1 MPTFKVTDPQSG
13 KTFSL
18 TGDSAPTESELNEI
32 FGSVQQPAPQPLQ
45 PQPQV
50 NQQVAPNQ
58 PAGTPKVE
66 QPQEKGFLD
75 SVSEFFTGSDRE
87 TRATEELPELGQG
100 GLLSGEDKVKAAAI
114 TPALL
119 TATDP
124 REMAEILSS
133 NFDSIGIS
141 FDEKGNVMASNNKT
155 GARVVLNKPGV
166 SQIDILQGLGL
177 GAAFTGASAVKGAAK
192 VAGATGLTSAT
203 IEAVQALSGGE
214 FNAEQVAIDTVT
226 AGVLDKAFEVAKA
239 TGRNIKDVLRQDAGI
254 DPDRIIKSF
263 EPTGTQSSL
272 GRPADAAEEAADIG
286 ATLSQVSQE
295 VTPEA
300 LQRLRQAESRGVQLS
315 GAQASKD
322 FSAAEA
328 EQTLLKSVSPEG
340 EQARQFA
347 DTQQSQLKQAA
358 EDFTN
363 KFGGSSRFQEAGG
376 EVAEVTARDKGEQIQ
391 SALKTTQD
399 LGRKEVTRLYKEAAD
414 TAGEAIPLNNDSLVD
429 IADEII
435 INRPATAEVKNT
447 INTTL
452 AKFGL
457 IGDKVEQ
464 VSRNKF
470 KVFDGEDSITI
481 IGEQTPL
488 TLSNAEEFRK
498 ALNVAVGADQTG
510 SAKLMIG
517 ELDNQVLKVIE
528 DGAESGRT
536 GAFKEARSAAA
547 QQASTFKAK
556 DIVQDLVGFK
566 KGTRTPTVDPETV
579 ITKIAKGDKAVT
591 NLRKIKQVLLTD
603 STAETRQAWQ
613 SIKAE
618 TVGDIFG
625 QAINK
630 DTLEISGARLNSAI
644 KKYKPEALR
653 ELLGAKQFGELQSLQ
668 KIIGNATIS
677 PPGTTNPSGTFLR
690 LLNLTER
697 LGNFAG
703 AGQVNFGS
711 LAAGGIKKGKELA
724 ERKKTLNSL
733 VNTKIKKLKAS
744 DPALA
749 KNKSAL
755 GKAARILALV
765 EIRDLDKEGTQ

>member
-1 MPTFKVTDPQSG
+1 MADDRQ
-13 KTFSL
+13 
-18 TGDSAPTESELNEI
+18 ELNRLRKVKRFRELE
-32 FGSVQQPAPQPLQ
+32 SRQLQSQQVQVPQQPAQPE
-45 PQPQV
+45 
-50 NQQVAPNQ
+50 
-58 PAGTPKVE
+58 G
-66 QPQEKGFLD
+66 KGFFGT
-75 SVSEFFTGSDRE
+75 VGEFFTGSERE
-87 TRATEELPELGQG
+87 TRATRELPELGQG

-124 REMAEILSS
+124 REMADILSS
-133 NFDSIGIS
+133 NFPNIGIS

-177 GAAFTGASAVKGAAK
+177 GAAFTGAGAAQGAAK
-192 VAGATGLTSAT
+192 IAGATGLTSAT

-214 FNAEQVAIDTVT
+214 FDATQVAIDTVT
-226 AGVLDKAFEVAKA
+226 AGVLDKAFDVAKA
-239 TGRNIKDVLRQDAGI
+239 TGRNIKDVLRSDAKI
-254 DPDRIIKSF
+254 DPDKLLKTF
-263 EPTGTQSSL
+263 EPAGFKSSL
-272 GRPADAAEEAADIG
+272 GKQHVKPSEIG
-286 ATLSQVSQE
+286 ATLGKATQADL
-295 VTPEA
+295 TPEA
-300 LQRLRQAESRGVQLS
+300 LKRIQQAERRGVQLTK
-315 GAQASKD
+315 AQALQD
-322 FSAAEA
+322 FAPAEA
-328 EQTLLKSVSPEG
+328 EQTLLKSISPEG

-347 DTQQSQLKQAA
+347 EGQQTQLKQAVEA
-358 EDFTN
+358 FTD
-363 KFGGSSRFQEAGG
+363 KFGGSARLQEAGG
-376 EVAEVTARDKGEQIQ
+376 ELAEVTARDKGEQIQ

-399 LGRKEVTRLYKEAAD
+399 LGRKDVSRLYKDAAD
-414 TAGEAIPLNNDSLVD
+414 TAGEAVPLNNESLLD

-435 INRPATAEVKNT
+435 VNRPATADVKNT
-447 INTTL
+447 INTAL

-457 IGDKVEQ
+457 IGDSVEK

-470 KVFDGEDSITI
+470 KVIDGDEAITI

-510 SAKLMIG
+510 SAKLLIG
-517 ELDNQVLKVIE
+517 ELDNQVLQVIE
-528 DGAESGRT
+528 QGAESGRT
-536 GAFKEARSAAA
+536 AAFKDARSAAKE
-547 QQASTFKAK
+547 QATLFKAK
-556 DIVQDLVGFK
+556 DIIQDLTGFK

-579 ITKIAKGDKAVT
+579 ITKIAKGDKSVT
-591 NLRKIKQVLLTD
+591 NIRKIKQILLTD

-618 TVGDIFG
+618 TVGDIFS

-630 DTLEISGARLNSAI
+630 DTLEISGARLNSAM

-653 ELLGAKQFGELQSLQ
+653 ELLGPKQFAELQALQ
-668 KIIGNATIS
+668 KVVGNATIA

-690 LLNLTER
+690 FLNMTER

-711 LAAGGIKKGKELA
+711 LAVGVVRKGKELA
-724 ERKKTLNSL
+724 ERKKVLNGL

-755 GKAARILALV
+755 NKAARILALI

>member
-1 MPTFKVTDPQSG
+1 MAD
-13 KTFSL
+13 
-18 TGDSAPTESELNEI
+18 DRSELTRLRKLKRLRELQARQTAAAPQQQQIAQENQLAPQQI
-32 FGSVQQPAPQPLQ
+32 QQIQQPT
-45 PQPQV
+45 
-50 NQQVAPNQ
+50 QQT
-58 PAGTPKVE
+58 PAVVE
-66 QPQEKGFLD
+66 QPQERGFLD
-75 SVSEFFTGSDRE
+75 TVGEFFTGSERE

-114 TPALL
+114 LPALL

-124 REMAEILSS
+124 REMADILSS

-166 SQIDILQGLGL
+166 SQIDILQGLGI
-177 GAAFTGASAVKGAAK
+177 GAAFTAAGAAKGAAK

-214 FNAEQVAIDTVT
+214 FDAKQVAIDTVT

-239 TGRNIKDVLRQDAGI
+239 TGRSIRNVLSEDANI
-254 DPDRIIKSF
+254 DPDQLLKSF
-263 EPTGTQSSL
+263 EPRGFKSAL
-272 GRPADAAEEAADIG
+272 GKQPGEAPDIG
-286 ATLSQVSQE
+286 PTLSQVSQE

-300 LQRLRQAESRGVQLS
+300 LKRIRQAESRGVQLT

-328 EQTLLKSVSPEG
+328 EQTLLKSISPEG

-347 DTQQSQLKQAA
+347 DAQQTQLKQAA
-358 EDFTN
+358 EAFTD
-363 KFGGSSRFQEAGG
+363 KFGGSARLQEAGG
-376 EVAEVTARDKGEQIQ
+376 EIAEVTARDKGEQIQ
-391 SALKTTQD
+391 TALKTTQD
-399 LGRKEVTRLYKEAAD
+399 LGRKEVTQLYQDAAD
-414 TAGEAIPLNNDSLVD
+414 TAGEALPLNNESLLD

-447 INTTL
+447 INTAL

-457 IGDKVEQ
+457 IGDSVQK

-470 KVFDGEDSITI
+470 KVIDGEDSITI

-510 SAKLMIG
+510 AAKLLIG
-517 ELDNQVLKVIE
+517 ELDNQVLQVIE
-528 DGAESGRT
+528 QGAESGRT
-536 GAFKEARSAAA
+536 AAFKEARSAAA
-547 QQASTFKAK
+547 QQAKLFKAK
-556 DIVQDLVGFK
+556 DIIQDLTGFK
-566 KGTRTPTVDPETV
+566 KGTRTPVVDPETV

-591 NLRKIKQVLLTD
+591 NIRKIKQILLTD
-603 STAETRQAWQ
+603 STAETRRAWQ

-618 TVGDIFG
+618 TVGDIFS

-630 DTLEISGARLNSAI
+630 DTLEISGARLNSAL

-653 ELLGAKQFGELQSLQ
+653 ELLGAKQFGELKSLQ
-668 KIIGNATIS
+668 KIIGDATIA

-690 LLNLTER
+690 MLNLTER

-711 LAAGGIKKGKELA
+711 LAVGAVKKGKELA
-724 ERKKTLNSL
+724 DRKKVLNSL

-755 GKAARILALV
+755 NKAARILALIEV
-765 EIRDLDKEGTQ
+765 RELDKEDKQ